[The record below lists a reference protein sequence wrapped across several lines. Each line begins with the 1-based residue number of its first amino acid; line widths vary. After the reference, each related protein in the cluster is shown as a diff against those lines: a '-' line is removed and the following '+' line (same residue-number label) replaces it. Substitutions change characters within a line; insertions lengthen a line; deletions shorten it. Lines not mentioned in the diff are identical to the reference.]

1 MLLKGDLFLKKNY
14 PIIAIVGRPNVGKSS
29 LFNAII
35 RKKKSIIDDAPGITR
50 DRIYEQVLLQ
60 EKYPVYFVDTG
71 GISEKEEHLFL
82 EEIVSSAKNSIQEA
96 TLVLFVVDPHNK
108 TQDDEE
114 IAKYLRRHA
123 AKKTFL
129 VVNKVDNEA
138 LKLQAYES
146 YSYGFDTVLFTSAV
160 HTQGIEEIKET
171 VFDYLMTNH
180 LHSLQ
185 ETEQEAESQEP
196 LRLTLLGKPNAGKS
210 SFLNLIL
217 GHERSIVSPIP
228 GTTRDAIEEP
238 FSFLGKKAI
247 LIDTAGMRRKSKID
261 EKLEYVST
269 KRAIQAIEKSHVV
282 LLLLDSQEGIT
293 DQDKKLVH
301 LAVKRGKGIL
311 IGMNKWDLVQ
321 DEVDKEEYLSR
332 TRFLLRVAP
341 FVPIVEIS
349 VKNNYNI
356 QPFLKKAFSISESYQ
371 KKVSTHQ
378 LTEFLRDQIKEKPL
392 FTKEGEFK
400 IYYAIQKEIAPPK
413 FQIHVNYEEVL
424 NEAYIKFLN
433 KSIRDYFQF
442 EGIPMS
448 LEIKNRERKKK

>member
-1 MLLKGDLFLKKNY
+1 
-14 PIIAIVGRPNVGKSS
+14 
-29 LFNAII
+29 
-35 RKKKSIIDDAPGITR
+35 
-50 DRIYEQVLLQ
+50 
-60 EKYPVYFVDTG
+60 
-71 GISEKEEHLFL
+71 
-82 EEIVSSAKNSIQEA
+82 
-96 TLVLFVVDPHNK
+96 
-108 TQDDEE
+108 
-114 IAKYLRRHA
+114 
-123 AKKTFL
+123 
-129 VVNKVDNEA
+129 
-138 LKLQAYES
+138 
-146 YSYGFDTVLFTSAV
+146 
-160 HTQGIEEIKET
+160 
-171 VFDYLMTNH
+171 
-180 LHSLQ
+180 
-185 ETEQEAESQEP
+185 
-196 LRLTLLGKPNAGKS
+196 
-210 SFLNLIL
+210 L

-448 LEIKNRERKKK
+448 LEIKNRERKNK